1 MNELPIITRP
11 ASAFSE
17 EIKKVRTNLKFSSI
31 NEDVKVMA
39 VTSSVPGEGKSF
51 TTANLAVAFAQ
62 YGEKVILL
70 DCDLRKGRQKKNFNV
85 TVKKSEGLSNLL
97 INKEWKT
104 EYKNYIK
111 KTKIENLSL
120 IPSGSYPPNP
130 SELLASERFDK
141 LLEKLRK
148 EYDVILLDCPPINGL
163 NDTLVIA
170 SKADISIL
178 VTKYKSTS
186 IDLLDKSK
194 KALEAIGAKIAGVVI
209 NQVDAKETNYYYGY
223 YYKDDEK

>member
-1 MNELPIITRP
+1 MNELPIISRP
-11 ASAFSE
+11 TSAFSE

-39 VTSSVPGEGKSF
+39 ITSSVPGEGKSF

-70 DCDLRKGRQKKNFNV
+70 DCDLRKDRQKKNFNV

-111 KTKIENLSL
+111 NTKVENLSL

-163 NDTLVIA
+163 NDTLVIS
-170 SKADISIL
+170 SKADITVL

-223 YYKDDEK
+223 YYKDE